1 MKSFLNGLKV
11 EINKMNYKLFVFGTI
26 IVALGY
32 VLIFVP
38 TFFSPSESGYTQ
50 NVSYALRTNYT
61 YVLNESFL
69 LQNELSRKF
78 SDIVYISVPMNA
90 TNQWSYLLSTST
102 EFSYIFYDTD
112 KSPII
117 VYNITLDPNEKTW
130 INLTFKVIVER
141 YKLSFGNNLPWYTQE
156 QVINLT
162 GEKAYWPVGNETY
175 VKIAKELSVG
185 AKTPIDVAKN
195 IANWIIGHL
204 NYVIIPR
211 IGGER
216 AILYVNGRYV
226 VYGDCEEVADVFV
239 TLSRTLGIPSRV
251 AHGLLLISHDER
263 MYINFTD
270 QGPVLSNNWGG
281 HAWPQIYVRNF
292 GWIDVEMLEGLVAK
306 VGDLSENH
314 IKFNIEEKKYYGSTI
329 DSFCISSYLSLKYM
343 EFSTRLIS
351 G

>member
-1 MKSFLNGLKV
+1 
-11 EINKMNYKLFVFGTI
+11 MNYKLFVFGTI

-32 VLIFVP
+32 TLTFIPIFYN
-38 TFFSPSESGYTQ
+38 PSESTTSQ
-50 NVSYALRTNYT
+50 NVSYDLKTNYT
-61 YVLNESFL
+61 YILNESFL
-69 LQNELSRKF
+69 LQNELIRNV
-78 SDIVYISVPMNA
+78 SDIVYVSVPMNT
-90 TNQWSYLLSTST
+90 TNQWSFLLSTSSK
-102 EFSYIFYDTD
+102 FNYIFFDED
-112 KSPII
+112 GSPIL
-117 VYNITLDPNEKTW
+117 VYNVTLNPGEEIW

-141 YKLSFGNNLPWYTQE
+141 YKLTFGNDLPWYTQE
-156 QVINLT
+156 QVLNLT
-162 GEKAYWPVGNETY
+162 GEKMYWPVGNETY
-175 VKIAKELSVG
+175 VKIANKLSAN
-185 AKTPIDVAKN
+185 AKTPTDVAKN
-195 IANWIIGHL
+195 IANWIIDHL
-204 NYVIIPR
+204 NYNIVPR

-216 AILYVNGRYV
+216 AILYLNGKYV

-251 AHGLLLISHDER
+251 AHGLLLMEHNEK
-263 MYINFTD
+263 MYINFTN
-270 QGPVLSNNWGG
+270 QGPILSNNWGG
-281 HAWPQIYVRNF
+281 HAWPQMYVRNF

>member
-1 MKSFLNGLKV
+1 
-11 EINKMNYKLFVFGTI
+11 MNYKLFVFGII

-32 VLIFVP
+32 TL
-38 TFFSPSESGYTQ
+38 TFIPVFFNPSEGATSQ
-50 NVSYALRTNYT
+50 NVSYALKTNYT
-61 YVLNESFL
+61 YVLSESFL
-69 LQNELSRKF
+69 LQNELKRRVN
-78 SDIVYISVPMNA
+78 DIVYVSVPMNT
-90 TNQWSYLLSTST
+90 TNQWSFLLNTSSK
-102 EFSYIFYDTD
+102 FSYIFFDID
-112 KSPII
+112 KSPIL
-117 VYNITLDPNEKTW
+117 VYNITLNPSEKIW

-141 YKLSFGNNLPWYTQE
+141 YKLTFGNDVPWYTQE
-156 QVINLT
+156 QTLNLT
-162 GEKAYWPVGNETY
+162 GEKTYWPVGNETY
-175 VKIAKELSVG
+175 VKIANKLS
-185 AKTPIDVAKN
+185 ANTKTPIEVAKN
-195 IANWIIGHL
+195 IANWIIDHL

-216 AILYVNGRYV
+216 AILYVNGKYM

-251 AHGLLLISHDER
+251 AHGLLLREHNEK

-281 HAWPQIYVRNF
+281 HAWPQMYVRNF

-343 EFSTRLIS
+343 EFSTRLI
-351 G
+351 GG

>member
-1 MKSFLNGLKV
+1 
-11 EINKMNYKLFVFGTI
+11 MNYKLFVLGTI

-32 VLIFVP
+32 TLTIIP
-38 TFFSPSESGYTQ
+38 TFYNSSRSEYNG
-50 NVSYALRTNYT
+50 NVSYALRENYT
-61 YVLNESFL
+61 YILSEGFL
-69 LQNELSRKF
+69 LQNELSRKVN
-78 SDIVYISVPMNA
+78 DTVYVSVPMNT
-90 TNQWSYLLSTST
+90 TNQWSYLLNTSSK
-102 EFSYIFYDTD
+102 FSYIFYDID
-112 KSPII
+112 KSPIV
-117 VYNITLDPNEKTW
+117 VYNVTLDPNEKIW

-141 YKLSFGNNLPWYTQE
+141 YKLSFENDLPWYTRD
-156 QVINLT
+156 QVLNLT
-162 GEKAYWPVGNETY
+162 EEKTYWPVGNETY
-175 VKIAKELSVG
+175 VKIANELSAN
-185 AKTPIDVAKN
+185 AKTPVDVAKN
-195 IANWIIGHL
+195 IANWIIDHL

-216 AILYVNGRYV
+216 AILYVNGKYV

-251 AHGLLLISHDER
+251 AHGLLLMDHNEK

-270 QGPVLSNNWGG
+270 NGPVLSPNWGG
-281 HAWPQIYVRNF
+281 HAWPQMYIRNF

-314 IKFNIEEKKYYGSTI
+314 IKFNIEEKKFYGSTI
-329 DSFCISSYLSLKYM
+329 DSFCISSYLSLEYM